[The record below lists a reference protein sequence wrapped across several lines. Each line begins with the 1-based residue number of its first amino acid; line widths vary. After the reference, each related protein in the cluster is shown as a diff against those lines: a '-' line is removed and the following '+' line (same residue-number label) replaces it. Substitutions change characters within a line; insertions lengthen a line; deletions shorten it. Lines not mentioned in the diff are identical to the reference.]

1 MVQIQ
6 IKDVSQSLFRIW
18 SVGLRVIR
26 QTKRDR
32 RTIVALIINPII
44 LMLLIGYAFSGT
56 FTGINLGVVDL
67 TADLFRIMC

>member
-1 MVQIQ
+1 MVQTGE
-6 IKDVSQSLFRIW
+6 VSQSLYRIW

-56 FTGINLGVVDL
+56 FTGINLGGAL
-67 TADLFRIMC
+67 QRTGSGERC